1 MVVWD
6 VGPVDV
12 ALGRVPMTF
21 RVTMFW
27 NDIEKVEE
35 AASVSGDN
43 PATTTEGT
51 AKPKQMTEW
60 VMSGRRMA
68 YERLTKDDTILKTVD
83 VPPLSLLNVVTFDVI
98 GQPEV
103 CVLREQEHIR
113 GGIRQNRRLMRW
125 TCLYKATLM
134 QQNMR
139 LDNFPHDEHVLSLK
153 LGILVH
159 RRAGSRWDRS
169 QYRLDLATEDDS
181 QHSTRVPH
189 GLIVEHARVPDFTFN
204 PQEGLDFQFVPLSFG
219 GSALPMGSDDKSKQ
233 QEQQDCSLEVRLRVK
248 RDSGYYDKNIMPLI
262 GLLNVVAVSIP
273 LSLECTYFFQRGLM
287 LLNITFVQ
295 IGIRMNVD
303 KHLPSVGYQIKM
315 QRIMNHFFFSL
326 LALVL
331 ESSLV
336 YVLNDNHGW
345 NLEETRRIDDLAAT
359 VSLSHIVVTWIL
371 YYTSITKWFGQ
382 LKSLVSRRKGASKEL
397 TI

>member
-1 MVVWD
+1 
-6 VGPVDV
+6 
-12 ALGRVPMTF
+12 
-21 RVTMFW
+21 MFW
-27 NDIEKVEE
+27 DDIEKLEDLGALP
-35 AASVSGDN
+35 AAGDN
-43 PATTTEGT
+43 NNNNNNNNNFNNTTADTPS
-51 AKPKQMTEW
+51 KPKRMPEW
-60 VMSGRRMA
+60 SMNGRRKA
-68 YERLTKDDTILKTVD
+68 YERITTDDTILNVVD
-83 VPPLSLLNVVTFDVI
+83 VPPVSLLNVTTFDVI

-103 CVLREQEHIR
+103 CVLRAQDRIKR
-113 GGIRQNRRLMRW
+113 GVRQNRRLMRW

-159 RRAGSRWDRS
+159 RRAGSRWDKS
-169 QYRLDLATEDDS
+169 FYQLDLATEDDS

-189 GLIVEHARVPDFTFN
+189 GLIVEHARVPDFTFD
-204 PQEGLDFQFVPLSFG
+204 PEEGLQFQFVPLSMG
-219 GSALPMGSDDKSKQ
+219 GTGSALPMGSDDNSKQ
-233 QEQQDCSLEVRLRVK
+233 KEPQDYSLEVSLRVK

-273 LSLECTYFFQRGLM
+273 FSLESTYFFQRGLM

-295 IGIRMNVD
+295 IGIRSNID

-336 YVLNDNHGW
+336 YVLYDKHGW
-345 NLEETRRIDDLAAT
+345 SLEETRRIDDLAAA
-359 VSLSHIVVTWIL
+359 VSFSHIVFNWIY
-371 YYTSITKWFGQ
+371 YYTCLIQWFKGLLQ
-382 LKSLVSRRKGASKEL
+382 SRKRGAAKEQ
-397 TI
+397 TR

>member
-1 MVVWD
+1 
-6 VGPVDV
+6 
-12 ALGRVPMTF
+12 
-21 RVTMFW
+21 MFW

-159 RRAGSRWDRS
+159 RRAGSRWDRR

-315 QRIMNHFFFSL
+315 QK
-326 LALVL
+326 
-331 ESSLV
+331 
-336 YVLNDNHGW
+336 VLN
-345 NLEETRRIDDLAAT
+345 
-359 VSLSHIVVTWIL
+359 
-371 YYTSITKWFGQ
+371 Q
-382 LKSLVSRRKGASKEL
+382 
-397 TI
+397 